1 MITPL
6 EDLVFVLCQIFRI
19 VLPACFLRAIIIN
32 GHYFLTIFFT
42 RIVLVSVSVSVIVIT
57 NDILVLG
64 IDRCHR
70 DKVLVIFVEVKVNAM
85 VYIVA

>member
-1 MITPL
+1 M
-6 EDLVFVLCQIFRI
+6 
-19 VLPACFLRAIIIN
+19 LPAGFLGAIVIS
-32 GHYFLTIFFT
+32 GHYFLAIFIT
-42 RIVLVSVSVSVIVIT
+42 RLFLVSVIIIVIT
-57 NDILVLG
+57 NDILVLR